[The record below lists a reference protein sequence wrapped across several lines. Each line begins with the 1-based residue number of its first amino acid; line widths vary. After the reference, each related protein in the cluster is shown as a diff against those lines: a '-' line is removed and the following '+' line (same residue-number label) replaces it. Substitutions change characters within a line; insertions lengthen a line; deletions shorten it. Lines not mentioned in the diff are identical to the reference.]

1 MKYLIPFFHDKS
13 LKIFDFF
20 KNIYTI
26 CHFRG
31 IFFENKNYLK
41 IKKRNYLNYHDIYL
55 LFSKIIH
62 DILVMFFKKYTVIEM
77 F

>member
-1 MKYLIPFFHDKS
+1 MKYLILFHDKS
-13 LKIFDFF
+13 LKNFDFF
-20 KNIYTI
+20 KNINTK
-26 CHFRG
+26 CHFRV

-41 IKKRNYLNYHDIYL
+41 IKKRNCLNYNDIYL
-55 LFSKIIH
+55 LFTKIIH